1 MSACETAA
9 PEAIH
14 ATALV
19 IREKGILVRG
29 ASGSGKSALALC
41 LFELARQRRWFAA
54 LIGDDRVIIRS
65 EYGRLIAQGVRNI
78 EGMIERR
85 GQGIVKV
92 DATIDAV
99 IHFAVDLAPF
109 GEEMR
114 RIACAEAP
122 VADIA
127 GVTLPLFAL
136 SAGISSMER
145 AFAVIDEI
153 DKICITRK

>member
-1 MSACETAA
+1 MSAGKTGG

-19 IREKGILVRG
+19 VREIGILIRG
-29 ASGSGKSALALC
+29 PSGSGKSALALC
-41 LFELARQRRWFAA
+41 LFELARQRRWFGA
-54 LIGDDRVIIRS
+54 LIGDDRVIVHSRS
-65 EYGRLIAQGVRNI
+65 GRLIAQGVRSV

-85 GQGIVKV
+85 GHGIVKV
-92 DATIDAV
+92 DKTVDAL
-99 IHFAVDLAPF
+99 IHIAVDLAPF
-109 GEEMR
+109 DGEMR

-136 SAGISSMER
+136 GAGISSMER

-153 DKICITRK
+153 DKISIRRK